1 MLSTRQRCKRNIFI
15 VLYGTVMTVVI
26 MTALYVD
33 TSSLGAQLVRPDV
46 ISILFWG
53 TIYGSLML
61 IAYRASERSGAM
73 LKKLSDVCAMIG
85 VAAFSINLV
94 TTNLIVALL
103 LIIKWAL
110 AALLVTLP
118 GVRPLYFI
126 LAAAVTLVATAAS
139 QAKSTGFLFFIIL
152 FALLAIC
159 LLILVHQQRLLGDTA
174 TEGSDSESH
183 PLIVQLFAPALMVIL
198 PVVALASAT
207 YFLVPRPDAFNLGR
221 SLSAEGELY
230 EDSDWEKEATNE
242 ESPQSLEGSEQ
253 EGEPGEGEIPES
265 LQEQYDSEI
274 PSDNPRYTESEMRF
288 GGFSQSFDINQTA
301 EQTSANGNPIV
312 LYVRSGQPIYL
323 KARIFD
329 YFDGSRWK
337 ATLDLGNKQLLEHG
351 ELILTERD
359 ATIEAEQVVEVE
371 VEVDLS
377 DEIPLADRVSRLR
390 FPSTVLSVDPR
401 GLVRAPDELK
411 RGTAYSFSHLPV
423 YYQRRPTSKP
433 LEPAKLTP
441 NKQLP
446 ELFDPAIHDLAR
458 EVTNGTR
465 SSYDRALA
473 IETHLQTEYSYS
485 LQSAFE
491 SQNFT
496 PLSDFLF
503 NTRSGHCEYF
513 ASAMAMMLRSVD
525 IPARLVTGFAV
536 HHYNPLTGLYEVRAL
551 HGHAWVEA
559 WIEDAGWVSFQP
571 TPGYTMPQEPEED
584 ADRGTTS
591 EELGQYLDQ
600 LSSLEEV
607 IAPEDIPARILTRTY
622 ELAKQISQI
631 ASHIARLIKTWIM
644 DRPSLVMVLLAL
656 VGSLYVGYRH
666 FRQDLKRYWMR
677 KRFDRLRDVEGHA
690 FWAGSYRL
698 LDRWFESFGFPRQ
711 PWMTLEEYVSTIPI
725 EASTR
730 KRLEQDYVLSA
741 NRHFYGMEQEDESI
755 DIETGRERAY
765 DSLKR
770 IFEH

>member
-1 MLSTRQRCKRNIFI
+1 MLSIKQSCKRNTFV
-15 VLYGTVMTVVI
+15 VLYGTVMTVVV

-33 TSSLGAQLVRPDV
+33 TSSLGAELVRPDV

-61 IAYRASERSGAM
+61 IAYRTSEPSGEVI
-73 LKKLSDVCAMIG
+73 KKLSDVCAVLG
-85 VAAFSINLV
+85 VLAFSITLV
-94 TTNLIVALL
+94 TTNLIAALL

-159 LLILVHQQRLLGDTA
+159 VLILVHQQRLLDGGT
-174 TEGSDSESH
+174 TEDSDSVRR
-183 PLIVQLFAPALMVIL
+183 PLIVRLITPALMVIL
-198 PVVALASAT
+198 PVVAMASAT

-230 EDSDWEKEATNE
+230 ENSDWEKEAENA
-242 ESPQSLEGSEQ
+242 PPPPPQ
-253 EGEPGEGEIPES
+253 EGPEGEEEPGDGEISES
-265 LQEQYDSEI
+265 LQQQETDI
-274 PSDNPRYTESEMRF
+274 PSDYPRYTDDEMRY
-288 GGFSQSFDINQTA
+288 GGFSQSFDISQTA

-312 LYVRSGQPIYL
+312 FYVRSEQPIYL

-329 YFDGSRWK
+329 HFDGSRWT
-337 ATLDLGNKQLLEHG
+337 ATLNIERKRLLEYG
-351 ELILTERD
+351 ELVLTEDD
-359 ATIEAEQVVEVE
+359 AEIAEEQIVEVE

-377 DEIPLADRVSRLR
+377 DEVPLADRVSRLR

-401 GLVRAPDELK
+401 GLVRAPSALK
-411 RGTAYSFSHLPV
+411 RGTAYSFSHHPV

-433 LEPAKLTP
+433 LEPAKLTL

-446 ELFDPAIHDLAR
+446 EQFDPAILDLAL
-458 EVTNGTR
+458 EVTRGKT
-465 SSYDRALA
+465 SFYDRALA
-473 IETHLQTEYSYS
+473 IEAHLQTEYAYS

-503 NTRSGHCEYF
+503 NTKSGHCEYF
-513 ASAMAMMLRSVD
+513 ASAMAMMLRSIE

-571 TPGYTMPQEPEED
+571 TPGYTMPQEPEEE
-584 ADRGTTS
+584 ASRGTTG
-591 EELGQYLDQ
+591 EELDRYLDQ
-600 LSSLEEV
+600 LASLEQV
-607 IAPEDIPARILTRTY
+607 IAPEDIPARILTRSY

-631 ASHIARLIKTWIM
+631 ASRIGRSIKTWIIGQL
-644 DRPSLVMVLLAL
+644 SLLIVLLAL
-656 VGSLYVGYRH
+656 LGALFVGYRH
-666 FRQDLKRYWMR
+666 FRQDLKRYWIR
-677 KRFDRLRDVEGHA
+677 KRFAKLQDAGGHA
-690 FWAGSYRL
+690 FWVGSYRL
-698 LDRWFESFGFPRQ
+698 LDRWFASFGFPRQ
-711 PWMTLEEYVSTIPI
+711 PWMTLEEYVSDLPI
-725 EASTR
+725 EASKR
-730 KRLEQDYVLSA
+730 RRLEQDYVLGA
-741 NRHFYGMEQEDESI
+741 NRHFYSMEHEDKSTDVES
-755 DIETGRERAY
+755 GRERAY
-765 DSLKR
+765 ASLKR
-770 IFEH
+770 IFER